1 MGKEEFNK
9 LKVKDQVEYINQK
22 LDKKS
27 LTEICKDINISR
39 ATVRKRF
46 LKQGYVFNKNNNK
59 YIYSSEENN
68 EAQKENKHE
77 NNTKVLEEKIQ
88 VLESKIEAIEN
99 KLNNN
104 YKYIYS
110 SEENN
115 EAQKENKHENNT
127 KVLEEKIQVLESKI
141 EAIENKLNNNFSGVN
156 IKKFEGKTVSR
167 CYRLYEEVQKE
178 FSKFCKENSNYKVQ
192 DILSMALYEYM
203 KDYKL

>member
-1 MGKEEFNK
+1 MEKEEFNK

-39 ATVRKRF
+39 ATIRKRF
-46 LKQGYVFNKNNNK
+46 LKQGYEFNKTQNK
-59 YIYSSEENN
+59 YIFFSELNNKAEEENKCN
-68 EAQKENKHE
+68 

-88 VLESKIEAIEN
+88 VLESKIEIIED
-99 KLNNN
+99 KLNNYN
-104 YKYIYS
+104 S
-110 SEENN
+110 R
-115 EAQKENKHENNT
+115 
-127 KVLEEKIQVLESKI
+127 
-141 EAIENKLNNNFSGVN
+141 N

-203 KDYKL
+203 KKSN

>member
-1 MGKEEFNK
+1 MEKEEFNK
-9 LKVKDQVEYINQK
+9 LKIKDQVEYINQK

-39 ATVRKRF
+39 ATIRKRF
-46 LKQGYVFNKNNNK
+46 LKQGYEFNKIQNK
-59 YIYSSEENN
+59 YICYLELNNKEEEENKCN
-68 EAQKENKHE
+68 

-88 VLESKIEAIEN
+88 VLESKIETIDN
-99 KLNNN
+99 
-104 YKYIYS
+104 S
-110 SEENN
+110 R
-115 EAQKENKHENNT
+115 
-127 KVLEEKIQVLESKI
+127 
-141 EAIENKLNNNFSGVN
+141 N

-203 KDYKL
+203 KNRK